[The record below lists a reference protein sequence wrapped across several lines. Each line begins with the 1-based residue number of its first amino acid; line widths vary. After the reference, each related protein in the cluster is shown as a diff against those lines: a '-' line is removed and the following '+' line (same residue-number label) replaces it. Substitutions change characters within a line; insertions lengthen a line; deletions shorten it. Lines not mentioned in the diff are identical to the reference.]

1 MNRATRKITHE
12 GGAMSSEHEMSELQ
26 EAAEHG
32 REQANLAPVS
42 LTMSILAVL
51 VAVAALLSHRAH
63 TEEVL
68 LQNKAT
74 DQWAYYQAKYIR
86 RHTMEQM
93 DELLSVVPLKDAAAA
108 DALVKKNEA
117 AIEKSKGEQEKIQQD
132 AKALEDEVA
141 LFEHRANR
149 YDLGETLLEVGLV
162 ICSITLLTR
171 RRTYWFAGMAFGAAG
186 VVLTIMGRLH
196 L

>member
-1 MNRATRKITHE
+1 
-12 GGAMSSEHEMSELQ
+12 MSSENEMSELQ
-26 EAAEHG
+26 EAAEHR
-32 REQANLAPVS
+32 REHSDLAPVS

-74 DQWAYYQAKYIR
+74 DQWAYYQAKNIR
-86 RHTMEQM
+86 RHTMDQM
-93 DELLSVVPLKDAAAA
+93 DELLRVIPVKDAAAA
-108 DALVKKNEA
+108 EALLKKNEA
-117 AIEKSKGEQEKIQQD
+117 AIEKSSGEQEKIQEE
-132 AKALEDEVA
+132 AKALENDVG

-162 ICSITLLTR
+162 ICSITLLTKR
-171 RRTYWFAGMAFGAAG
+171 RGYWIAGVVFGIAG
-186 VVLTIMGRLH
+186 VVLTAMGWLRL
-196 L
+196 